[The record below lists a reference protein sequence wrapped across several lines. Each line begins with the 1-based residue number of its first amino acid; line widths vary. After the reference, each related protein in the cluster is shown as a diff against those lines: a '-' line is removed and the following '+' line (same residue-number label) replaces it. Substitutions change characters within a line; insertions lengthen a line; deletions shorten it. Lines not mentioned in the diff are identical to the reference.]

1 MPSGA
6 VPTNIRPEDSS
17 DVITQQQNYLC
28 KINSSG
34 CKTSLAGS
42 KTRQSLVRRGVV
54 CSASTSQ
61 AARPDTEKAE
71 CSGRGIEY
79 TSYEANS
86 WAVLFR
92 NSGVSC
98 TSPDI
103 WSWPR
108 AAVAVGMLCFASLT
122 STMWL
127 PAGVRLLV
135 DPWLVEELTFGG
147 QSWLYRGKKTH
158 IDPVDPD
165 TLAKECD
172 AVVLSQVHCPSP
184 L

>member
-1 MPSGA
+1 MVSGA
-6 VPTNIRPEDSS
+6 APTYVRLEESN
-17 DVITQQQNYLC
+17 DVITPQNHHLC
-28 KINSSG
+28 KMNSFKCMTFDRNS
-34 CKTSLAGS
+34 TL
-42 KTRQSLVRRGVV
+42 QQPLVCRGVV

-61 AARPDTEKAE
+61 AAIPDTEKAE

-86 WAVLFR
+86 WAALFR
-92 NSGVSC
+92 QSGKSY
-98 TSPDI
+98 TSPGT
-103 WSWPR
+103 WAWPN
-108 AAVAVGMLCFASLT
+108 AAVAVVTLCFASPT
-122 STMWL
+122 ITMWM

-172 AVVLSQVHCPSP
+172 AVVLSQVHCP
-184 L
+184 